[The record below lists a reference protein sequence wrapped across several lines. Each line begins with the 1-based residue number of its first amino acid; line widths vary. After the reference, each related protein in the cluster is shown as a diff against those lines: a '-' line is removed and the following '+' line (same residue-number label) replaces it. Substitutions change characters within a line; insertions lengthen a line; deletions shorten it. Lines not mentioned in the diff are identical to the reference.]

1 VQPGELGR
9 VSRMVLLSP
18 FTPSPDGRHGGV
30 RSIRGLARALAERH
44 ELVLVH
50 VGSNQDLDPDLARR
64 CLHVTSVDPLPR
76 RQRTERLRRTG
87 ALARGRTVWSAD
99 PATAAMAEH
108 ARIAATRFKPDVVQA
123 EYGRLGSA
131 LATVGGEPLRV
142 VTIHEPAASQ
152 PLEPRS
158 RAWRAG
164 MAKRLD
170 ARAALREQRR
180 MLTFVDAAVVFSEE
194 DRTIVEH
201 GAPTTT
207 EVAVIP
213 LATDIPC
220 EPLCAAG
227 ADPPAIIFVG
237 NFWHPP
243 NVDAA
248 LRLGRSIFP
257 LVKGLHPE
265 ATLDIVGDGPPEQ
278 VRELASDSVRVTG
291 AVPDLT
297 ELLDRAAVVAAPI
310 AIGGGSRVKVLD
322 ALAAGKAVVTTSRG
336 AAGLTVP
343 AGEAIVIAEHDGD
356 FASAITRLL
365 SDRNARLRLGRRARA
380 WAEQELMWST
390 MAERYGDLYARL
402 AEKRQV
408 VEPHRQIVGAK

>member
-1 VQPGELGR
+1 M
-9 VSRMVLLSP
+9 SRIVLLSP

-30 RSIRGLARALAERH
+30 RSICGLARALAERH

-50 VGSNQDLDPDLARR
+50 VGSNHDLDPDLARR
-64 CLHVTSVDPLPR
+64 CLHVTAVDPLPR
-76 RQRTERLRRTG
+76 RWRAERLRRTA

-99 PATAAMAEH
+99 PVTPAMAEH
-108 ARIAATRFKPDVVQA
+108 ARIAVRRFKADVVQA
-123 EYGRLGSA
+123 EYGRLGPA
-131 LATVGGEPLRV
+131 LATVGGDPLRV
-142 VTIHEPAASQ
+142 VTIHQPAASQ
-152 PLEPRS
+152 RPAPRS
-158 RAWRAG
+158 RAWKAG
-164 MAKRLD
+164 MAERLD
-170 ARAALREQRR
+170 ARAALREERR
-180 MLTFVDAAVVFSEE
+180 MLAFVDAAVVFSTE
-194 DRTIVEH
+194 DRTVVEH
-201 GAPTTT
+201 GAPTST

-213 LATDIPC
+213 LATDIPP
-220 EPLCAAG
+220 EPLSSVG
-227 ADPPAIIFVG
+227 ADPPAVIFVG
-237 NFWHPP
+237 NFRHPP

-257 LVKGLHPE
+257 LVKAIHPE
-265 ATLDIVGDGPPEQ
+265 ATLDIVGERPPEQ
-278 VRELASDSVRVTG
+278 VRELASKSVRVTG

-356 FASAITRLL
+356 LASAIAWLL

-408 VEPHRQIVGAK
+408 VEHHRQVVDAK